1 MAVGRIKELCK
12 NLIDMAGYPSKT
24 PVAII
29 ERAGCPDQRTIVG
42 NMETIAT
49 LAESFNVKPPSSIVV
64 GEVVNVLLEK
74 DEATGET
81 MAGLISHRDLQS
93 I

>member
-1 MAVGRIKELCK
+1 MAVGRIKELC
-12 NLIDMAGYPSKT
+12 NSLIDMAGYPSKT

-42 NMETIAT
+42 DMETIST
-49 LAESFNVKPPSSIVV
+49 LAETFSVKPPSSIVV

-74 DEATGET
+74 DEITGET
-81 MAGLISHRDLQS
+81 VMGLIPRFDSQKV
-93 I
+93 